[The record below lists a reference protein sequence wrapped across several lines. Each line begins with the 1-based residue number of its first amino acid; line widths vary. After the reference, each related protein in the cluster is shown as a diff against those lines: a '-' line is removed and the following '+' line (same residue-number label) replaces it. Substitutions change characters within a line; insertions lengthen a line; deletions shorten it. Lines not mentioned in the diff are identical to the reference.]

1 MFPEI
6 SIENNSNSNPNQVD
20 IIDKPM
26 YTDLATSSI
35 DLSSNQS
42 IVNLFEMVEKLWDEL
57 VYLVPND
64 IKGNVFDKN
73 SKNKE
78 INIFN
83 TIKYSGLEDLDVV
96 RNNLIQH
103 FNSKKQN
110 DILFN
115 IVDWM
120 RNFNP
125 KIIPEF
131 KNNNVYIETNTI
143 SNLIEKFKNPVSN
156 SDDIIIYCQI
166 NYPEKKNWILK
177 TIVTPFS
184 VKSGT
189 LIFYIKNKFI
199 LLDLK

>member
-73 SKNKE
+73 SKN
-78 INIFN
+78 
-83 TIKYSGLEDLDVV
+83 
-96 RNNLIQH
+96 
-103 FNSKKQN
+103 
-110 DILFN
+110 
-115 IVDWM
+115 
-120 RNFNP
+120 
-125 KIIPEF
+125 
-131 KNNNVYIETNTI
+131 
-143 SNLIEKFKNPVSN
+143 
-156 SDDIIIYCQI
+156 
-166 NYPEKKNWILK
+166 
-177 TIVTPFS
+177 
-184 VKSGT
+184 
-189 LIFYIKNKFI
+189 
-199 LLDLK
+199 